1 MIIGLVLG
9 TLSYRS
15 AYAAIFDFRY
25 NHIPLPPFA
34 IRTQFSYDQDPRF
47 DDTGKFTERMA
58 EDDHLMMWS
67 WWKHTEIQN
76 KERGKEISWLRSI
89 RSVETTERELAHIFE
104 PSKQKIDGG
113 GAEDQGR
120 ESDSWSTLDGKIDAN
135 CKRSAC
141 EKDE

>member
-15 AYAAIFDFRY
+15 AYAAIFNFRY

-47 DDTGKFTERMA
+47 DDNGNFTERIA

-67 WWKHTEIQN
+67 WWKHTEIQD

-89 RSVETTERELAHIFE
+89 RSVKTTEELAHIFE
-104 PSKQKIDGG
+104 LSKQNINVG

-120 ESDSWSTLDGKIDAN
+120 ESDSWSALDGKIDAN
-135 CKRSAC
+135 CKLSDC